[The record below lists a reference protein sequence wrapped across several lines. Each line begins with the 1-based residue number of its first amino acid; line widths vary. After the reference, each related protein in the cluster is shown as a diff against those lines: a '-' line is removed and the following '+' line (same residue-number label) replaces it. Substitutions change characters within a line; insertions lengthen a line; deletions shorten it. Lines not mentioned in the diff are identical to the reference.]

1 MSDPKD
7 KERPRPRP
15 IEQHTTAAWANI
27 NKTKEISNVT
37 IPSEFEVGNAK
48 EWVDSNQK

>member
-1 MSDPKD
+1 MNNQNNQESKL
-7 KERPRPRP
+7 RP

-27 NKTKEISNVT
+27 EKLKDVSNVT
-37 IPSEFEVGNAK
+37 IPSEIEVYNAK